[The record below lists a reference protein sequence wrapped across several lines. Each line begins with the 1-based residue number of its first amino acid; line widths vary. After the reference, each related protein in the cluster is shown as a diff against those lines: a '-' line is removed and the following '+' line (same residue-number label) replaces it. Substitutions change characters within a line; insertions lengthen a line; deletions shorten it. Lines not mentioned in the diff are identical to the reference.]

1 MISAANR
8 DIRRQLLLAELR
20 RVQEV
25 NAPIAQLDRVI
36 AELEEQHLE
45 GRSVVP
51 ATFVPALHAIN
62 RLLPEGVLPLP
73 EKGGLIRDT
82 IDRCFDLQ
90 ERLLASPDDCLLGQP
105 GRESI
110 TKPGCS
116 RGPR

>member
-36 AELEEQHLE
+36 AELEEQRLK

-51 ATFVPALHAIN
+51 ATFVPALRAIN
-62 RLLPEGVLPLP
+62 RLLPEGVPLLA
-73 EKGGLIRDT
+73 EQGGLIRDT

-90 ERLLASPDDCLLGQP
+90 EHLLASPDDRLLGQP
-105 GRESI
+105 E
-110 TKPGCS
+110 
-116 RGPR
+116 RGSTM